1 MTTVTVISPVYNE
14 GKGIAIFV
22 EEVARVFSKLE
33 YDLTIILVD
42 DGSKDTSWSDLQ
54 KIIPEKFRIQ
64 GIRLAKNFG
73 KESAI
78 AAGLSLADSDV
89 VITIDCDLQH
99 PPELMSKMLELW
111 EEGAEIVSAVK
122 EKRQQESCLDRLA
135 AASFYKIFHWI
146 TENDIGGTSDFILL
160 DRKVADALKS
170 LPEKLFFYRGV
181 VQWLGFKQ
189 VSVSFVPKNREIG
202 KSGWSF
208 WKKLHLAIDSLTG
221 FSAKPLVFI
230 WFMTFLFV
238 LFSLVVGGDAV
249 ISKIIGKSVS
259 GFSTLILVI
268 LITGVAVLSCLCV
281 LSAYIRQIF
290 YEVKSRPRF
299 LISQKIDLGGGED
312 SKNRKARK

>member
-1 MTTVTVISPVYNE
+1 MTTVSIISPVYNE
-14 GKGIAIFV
+14 GNGISNFV
-22 EEVARVFSKLE
+22 EEVVRVFSRLHYE
-33 YDLTIILVD
+33 LTIILVD
-42 DGSKDTSWSDLQ
+42 DGSTDNSWS
-54 KIIPEKFRIQ
+54 KVRSIVPEKFKLI
-64 GIRLAKNFG
+64 GIKLAKNFG
-73 KESAI
+73 KEAAI

-99 PPELMSKMLELW
+99 PPELMSTMLGLW
-111 EEGAEIVSAVK
+111 EKGAEIVLAVK
-122 EKRQQESCLDRLA
+122 EERQQESTLNRLA
-135 AASFYKIFHWI
+135 AKGFYKVFHWV

-189 VSVSFVPKNREIG
+189 QSVSFIPNNRENG

-208 WKKLHLAIDSLTG
+208 WKKLRLAIDSLTG
-221 FSAKPLVFI
+221 FSAKPLIFI
-230 WFMTFLFV
+230 WFLTFLFLV
-238 LFSLVVGGDAV
+238 FSLLVGGDAI
-249 ISKIIGKSVS
+249 ISKIMGRSIG

-268 LITGVAVLSCLCV
+268 LITGAAILSCFCI

-299 LISQKIDLGGGED
+299 LVSQHIELEEGSEPI
-312 SKNRKARK
+312 NRTARK